1 MLVGPDGVG
10 KTSVARALL
19 DIHHGPV
26 AYVHFRPSPFSTL
39 MSGPDEA
46 DFEAREKAR
55 PNGSMV
61 VGWLRALVSVVV
73 FWVGYLA
80 RVRPALRG
88 GALVVGDRW
97 GYGYLAQPTA
107 LRFYGPERL
116 GRFLVRVIPKP
127 DVLVNLTAPVGVIE
141 QRKRELT
148 PEEIEAELALWS
160 SLPIRGVIE
169 IDSGPDPQTVARR
182 IYDLAFP

>member
-19 DIHHGPV
+19 DIHYAPV
-26 AYVHFRPSPFSTL
+26 AYVHFRPSPFSPL
-39 MSGPDEA
+39 VSRPEEH
-46 DFEAREKAR
+46 DFGVREKAR
-55 PNGSMV
+55 PAGSMV
-61 VGWLRALVSVVV
+61 IGWVRAFFSVFV

-107 LRFYGPERL
+107 LRFYGPARL
-116 GRFLVRVIPKP
+116 GRFLVRIIPKP

-148 PEEIEAELALWS
+148 PDEIEAELALWA
-160 SLPIRGVIE
+160 SLPIRGLIE

-182 IYDLAFP
+182 IYHLAFP